1 MFEVTKKKKVK
12 IQKLQ
17 GLKTKGYCFYQNEQY
32 VIVKKSRFIIK
43 QETGR
48 LLSSLEW
55 KTPFSKIALLADI
68 SLYKV

>member
-32 VIVKKSRFIIK
+32 VIVKN
-43 QETGR
+43 
-48 LLSSLEW
+48 
-55 KTPFSKIALLADI
+55 
-68 SLYKV
+68 